1 MVGATGAIVSVTP
14 AGAIVVVR
22 VWLDKTELLDDMV
35 TEKDLEEDEDEDEDD
50 EAKDEA
56 EVDEDEGD
64 EDDGDEDEGDGD
76 EGDEDEGVVLLLE
89 DVEDALVTEF
99 DEPLDDSRLLV
110 ISVDENFVEDFDDIT
125 VVAEDEVEVFVLC
138 DTDLVDEL

>member
-22 VWLDKTELLDDMV
+22 VWLDKTELLEDMV
-35 TEKDLEEDEDEDEDD
+35 TEKDLEEDEDEGDDD
-50 EAKDEA
+50 EAKDEV
-56 EVDEDEGD
+56 EVDE
-64 EDDGDEDEGDGD
+64 D

-99 DEPLDDSRLLV
+99 DEPVDDSELLV
-110 ISVDENFVEDFDDIT
+110 ISVDENCVEDFDDIT
-125 VVAEDEVEVFVLC
+125 VGAEDEVEVFVLC